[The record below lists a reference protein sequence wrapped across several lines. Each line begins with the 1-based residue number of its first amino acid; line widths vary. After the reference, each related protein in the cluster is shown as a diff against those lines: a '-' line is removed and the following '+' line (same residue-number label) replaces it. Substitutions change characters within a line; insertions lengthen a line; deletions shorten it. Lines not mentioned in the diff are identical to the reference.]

1 MGAVAAG
8 PQVVDDAVVELEEGQ
23 VELGQDGVLVVAGV
37 ADQGPAVGVAGQ
49 VLGGQPRAELGPAV
63 AEQQQLPAGAA
74 VLGVEIGHVQG
85 AAAVQHVEV
94 EPGGAEVLDLGRVV
108 AELEAGHR
116 VEGEVVVDQL
126 AEVGVAG
133 RQVGVVEVAA
143 LLAHAAGQLVDQPPG
158 GLVGGQAGEHP
169 AEPRPRAGRAGPG
182 TGPGDAVSLRRPAG
196 PAAQPAVRA
205 FG

>member
-1 MGAVAAG
+1 M
-8 PQVVDDAVVELEEGQ
+8 
-23 VELGQDGVLVVAGV
+23 
-37 ADQGPAVGVAGQ
+37 
-49 VLGGQPRAELGPAV
+49 
-63 AEQQQLPAGAA
+63 
-74 VLGVEIGHVQG
+74 
-85 AAAVQHVEV
+85 
-94 EPGGAEVLDLGRVV
+94 
-108 AELEAGHR
+108 
-116 VEGEVVVDQL
+116 VDQL

-158 GLVGGQAGEHP
+158 GLVGSQAGEHP

-182 TGPGDAVSLRRPAG
+182 TGPGDAVALRRPAG